1 MYHYTNKVTYSYAR
15 FSSGILSVKYAMS
28 YLIFQYTYEP
38 LGEYV
43 IQRKFKSR
51 VGYSRY
57 ATKKHCITI
66 LSLMTI
72 FLPFFVLSFAGVK
85 GIVEQ

>member
-15 FSSGILSVKYAMS
+15 FSSGILSVKYPMS
-28 YLIFQYTYEP
+28 DLIFQYTYEP
-38 LGEYV
+38 VGEYV

-51 VGYSRY
+51 VGYS
-57 ATKKHCITI
+57 HCITI

-72 FLPFFVLSFAGVK
+72 FLPFFVLFAGVK